1 MKKTILPL
9 LTGAFLTAGLL
20 CTSCKGQVTINGEN
34 GTDTIV
40 FNTDSIREININ
52 VQTNGTT
59 SSKGVSSDSS
69 TNNNE
74 KDTPDTLS
82 SSAADQL

>member
-1 MKKTILPL
+1 MKHSIFILL
-9 LTGAFLTAGLL
+9 AGTFLIIGTFI
-20 CTSCKGQVTINGEN
+20 SCRGKVTISGDN